1 MLKHLTRT
9 HTGAMKAHHASVSD
23 TGGTSTARRSR
34 ASRHASNLRAAET
47 TETSESYQTVC
58 GSSQGVQESNG
69 TAHLKLVALLD
80 NRPVM
85 RIFERVRSVFAL
97 PTRMTGKSSM
107 SKESTRDAQ
116 VAGYHL

>member
-1 MLKHLTRT
+1 MNGYDSVILCKPALHSGKGLHQVTR
-9 HTGAMKAHHASVSD
+9 V
-23 TGGTSTARRSR
+23 
-34 ASRHASNLRAAET
+34 L
-47 TETSESYQTVC
+47 Q
-58 GSSQGVQESNG
+58 
-69 TAHLKLVALLD
+69 
-80 NRPVM
+80 

>member
-1 MLKHLTRT
+1 M
-9 HTGAMKAHHASVSD
+9 
-23 TGGTSTARRSR
+23 
-34 ASRHASNLRAAET
+34 
-47 TETSESYQTVC
+47 SYRELW
-58 GSSQGVQESNG
+58 GSSRGMQESNG

>member
-1 MLKHLTRT
+1 M
-9 HTGAMKAHHASVSD
+9 
-23 TGGTSTARRSR
+23 
-34 ASRHASNLRAAET
+34 ET
-47 TETSESYQTVC
+47 TETSESCQTVC
-58 GSSQGVQESNG
+58 GSSQRVQESNG

>member
-1 MLKHLTRT
+1 M
-9 HTGAMKAHHASVSD
+9 
-23 TGGTSTARRSR
+23 
-34 ASRHASNLRAAET
+34 
-47 TETSESYQTVC
+47 
-58 GSSQGVQESNG
+58 QESNG

-116 VAGYHL
+116 VASYHPVSYTHLTLPTILLV

>member
-1 MLKHLTRT
+1 MRIVAGIAGVERNGAPTVTRAPPW
-9 HTGAMKAHHASVSD
+9 HMEYMIL
-23 TGGTSTARRSR
+23 RRPVT
-34 ASRHASNLRAAET
+34 LRM
-47 TETSESYQTVC
+47 
-58 GSSQGVQESNG
+58 
-69 TAHLKLVALLD
+69 KLVALLD